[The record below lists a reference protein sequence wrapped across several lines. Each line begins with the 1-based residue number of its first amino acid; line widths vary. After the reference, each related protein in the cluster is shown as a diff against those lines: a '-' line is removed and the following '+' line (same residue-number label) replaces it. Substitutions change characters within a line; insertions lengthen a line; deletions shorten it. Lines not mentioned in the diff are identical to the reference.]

1 MLAKSI
7 FYAQQT
13 KRIENHCINVQVE
26 MTLETEFTTAD
37 FVISLNLVIVLEVFF
52 KKEWEFFCLCKMF
65 PTQTINLAI
74 CLGIYVG
81 IRLMPK
87 QIARVETSNR

>member
-37 FVISLNLVIVLEVFF
+37 FVISLNLVIVLEVFL
-52 KKEWEFFCLCKMF
+52 KKSENFFASAKCSQHKLS
-65 PTQTINLAI
+65 I
-74 CLGIYVG
+74 
-81 IRLMPK
+81 
-87 QIARVETSNR
+87 

>member
-52 KKEWEFFCLCKMF
+52 KKE
-65 PTQTINLAI
+65 
-74 CLGIYVG
+74 
-81 IRLMPK
+81 
-87 QIARVETSNR
+87 